1 MIAQH
6 EVEASAFHK
15 QQCADFEKSNQAAS
29 APGPEDDPSG
39 KDPGPQAQA
48 LEEEEAMVRDLR
60 TSDDG
65 GPVTTSAE
73 DYAERAKYIPLRLSL
88 ADRRLLRLLEV
99 SFRDKEKKR
108 EREREKREKREGR
121 GRGEQ
126 ANQFLPWK
134 PSPSFPLSSSRG
146 RGR

>member
-1 MIAQH
+1 
-6 EVEASAFHK
+6 
-15 QQCADFEKSNQAAS
+15 
-29 APGPEDDPSG
+29 
-39 KDPGPQAQA
+39 
-48 LEEEEAMVRDLR
+48 MVRDLR